1 MNEMEVTPEQV
12 QKMMQG
18 ENAPKL
24 VDVRDQGEWELVHLE
39 GGLLLTQELLDEMTA
54 SWDKQAPV
62 ICYCHHGVRS
72 AQAALFLREQGFTD
86 VRSMQGGIDAW
97 AATLEPGMVR
107 Y

>member
-12 QKMMQG
+12 QQMMQG

-24 VDVRDQGEWELVHLE
+24 LDVRDQGEWDIVHLE
-39 GGLLLTQELLDEMTA
+39 GGLLLTQELLDEMNA
-54 SWDKQAPV
+54 GWDKQALV

-72 AQAALFLREQGFTD
+72 AQAALYLREQGFTD